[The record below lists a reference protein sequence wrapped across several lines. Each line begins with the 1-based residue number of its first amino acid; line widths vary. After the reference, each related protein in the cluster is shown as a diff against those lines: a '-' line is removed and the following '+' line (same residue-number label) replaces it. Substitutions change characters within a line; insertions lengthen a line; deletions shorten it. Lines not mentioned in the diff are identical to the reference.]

1 MPRRKA
7 QPLNDVPVKA
17 SQPQYAREE
26 FSVTKLKVNFLSK
39 TENQKLLSKLI
50 KTKDIVICGG
60 PAGTG
65 KTYVACAE
73 ALRLLVN
80 PDSFYTK
87 IIIAKSVTVTEG
99 EDIGFLKG
107 SMKEK
112 MEPFMESFLDNFFK
126 IIGKP
131 LTMKLMEHE
140 IIEVLPLAYIRG
152 RSIDNTIIIVDEA
165 QNISLK
171 NMRTTMTRLGEDSK
185 MIILGDTK
193 QIDLKNRSL
202 SSLETVMNIFGK
214 NPNFGIV
221 QFNRE
226 DIVRNPL
233 IIHIEDEFE
242 KYEEALKTKPSVNNS
257 SSSTKN
263 GHSEQ

>member
-1 MPRRKA
+1 MPRRKVTP
-7 QPLNDVPVKA
+7 QNDAPVKA

-26 FSVTKLKVNFLSK
+26 FSVTKLRVNFLSK
-39 TENQKLLSKLI
+39 TENQKVLSKLI

-80 PDSFYTK
+80 PESFYTK

-112 MEPFMESFLDNFFK
+112 MEPFMESFLDNFYK

-242 KYEEALKTKPSVNNS
+242 KYEESVKAKPSVNNS
-257 SSSTKN
+257 SNSTETDR
-263 GHSEQ
+263 SEQ